1 MNASDLIA
9 EASGISQDK
18 ITNTCRLGDPVEW
31 DSLAQLMIISSL
43 EDFLSRDLNIEEFE
57 QAKTYVGIKDL
68 LDNGRSN

>member
-1 MNASDLIA
+1 MDASDLIA
-9 EASGISQDK
+9 EAGGISKDK

-57 QAKTYVGIKDL
+57 RAKTYEGIKDL
-68 LDNGRSN
+68 LDNGRNN

>member
-18 ITNTCRLGDPVEW
+18 ITNTCRLGEPVEW

-57 QAKTYVGIKDL
+57 RAKTYEGIKDL
-68 LDNGRSN
+68 LDNGRNN